1 RLADLLDEANL
12 RAAAIIEAK
21 NPTLAEDEKKQIA
34 TTIAM
39 AAIKYADLSKHRT
52 TDYVFDRDLMLSF
65 DGNTAP
71 YLQYAYTRIAS
82 IFNKVQLDPS
92 TLQGEIVL
100 SEPHEKRLAMQ
111 LLQFEEALQTVAN
124 DALPHVLCSYL
135 FDLAGLFSSFYENC
149 PILSADAASK
159 ESRLQLADLTAK
171 TIKTGLSL
179 LGINTL
185 ERM

>member
-1 RLADLLDEANL
+1 ANV
-12 RAAAIIEAK
+12 RAAAIIEEK
-21 NPTLAEDEKKQIA
+21 NPALLDDEKKQIA

-39 AAIKYADLSKHRT
+39 GAIKYADLSKHRT
-52 TDYVFDRDLMLSF
+52 TDYVFDWDLMLSF

-82 IFNKVQLDPS
+82 IFNKAQLDPS

-100 SEPHEKRLAMQ
+100 TEPHEKRLAVQ

-159 ESRLQLADLTAK
+159 ESRLQLADLTAR